1 MSMESWPPIMY
12 NAMRSDAG
20 QIVSGIYFVMWIF
33 IGNFILLNLF
43 IAILLDSFVETEA
56 GKEPELHNK
65 QENTKDIKKKRVD
78 RRKKKAKVKK
88 DKKKLVSKVPQKK

>member
-1 MSMESWPPIMY
+1 MY

-20 QIVSGIYFVMWIF
+20 QIVSGVYFVMWIF

-56 GKEPELHNK
+56 SKEPENPK
-65 QENTKDIKKKRVD
+65 
-78 RRKKKAKVKK
+78 
-88 DKKKLVSKVPQKK
+88 